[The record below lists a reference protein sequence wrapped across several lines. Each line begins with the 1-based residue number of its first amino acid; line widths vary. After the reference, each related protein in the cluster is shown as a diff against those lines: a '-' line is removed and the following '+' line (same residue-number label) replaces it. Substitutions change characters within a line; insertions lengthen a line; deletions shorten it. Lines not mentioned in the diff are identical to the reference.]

1 MKYFGI
7 LGILIFL
14 TIVPAYSGAETSVTI
29 LGKASEFEGTIRSRS
44 QVQSGQSVIAQA
56 DPGAAPRPENGPPV
70 QPVLPPG
77 ETPAQPT
84 PAPGMSPPPQPQVP
98 PPSAGPEVPQPAG
111 PPQPGQPA
119 GGPEFL
125 PSQPPRPQPAG
136 TPRQSER
143 ARPSQH
149 VRPGNAG
156 RISLNFD
163 DADVYSVIQTVF
175 GEILRV
181 NYIVDQRVKGRVTFR
196 SVAPVSMEHV
206 LPVMETILRINGI
219 GIVEESGLYR
229 IVPISEVAKEPA
241 QIKFGREPDK
251 VSIQG
256 KSIIQVVPLMHVHS
270 SETIKLIT
278 PFLTQTAVIIDLPN
292 INHIVIVDTDSNVKR
307 LLTLINFFDGEQ
319 TKLKKPQVSVYNIQN
334 GKAKDV
340 AAILQQVL
348 LSQRPPAQPA
358 TTGASQTPGAP
369 PTPPGASAPAQRPS
383 VQTAGNSQSGDLL
396 VSPITKII
404 ADENLNALIILST
417 PEDYEF
423 IKTAISRI
431 DVIPRQVLIEGV
443 LAQVTL
449 KDELKMGVSWA
460 LQFNPDGMNG
470 VLSAV
475 EGVVGFNIPGATPNA
490 ATGLGTFTFAGNVG
504 GDFKTVIDMLAI
516 DNRAKLL
523 AVPHILV
530 SDNKEARIQVGQ
542 QVPVVSSETF
552 GSGTIAPQRTIQYKD
567 IGIILKVKP
576 RINEGGLVTL
586 DLTQEV
592 SSFETIK
599 LFDNEDYII
608 LKKTE
613 TTTSLVCQ
621 DGNTIIIGGLIRDD
635 ITRSRSGIPFLS
647 KIPVLGWLFGAT
659 DDNAERTELII
670 LLTPKVIRNHAEANN
685 VTSEY
690 VDSVTR
696 TGKGRIK
703 REDLMK
709 QKPITIPPAPM
720 SGEGGI
726 PRSELEIKRGELLN
740 QPVPPV
746 MPNGAN
752 QPSFQ
757 APQNNRTAHPRQLP
771 PARACPRHPGPARTV
786 LIQVRPARDSPV

>member
-1 MKYFGI
+1 MKYFRMTVI
-7 LGILIFL
+7 FIFL
-14 TIVPAYSGAETSVTI
+14 ISLPAYGIAESSVTI
-29 LGKASEFEGTIRSRS
+29 LGKVSEFQQNTKPGT
-44 QVQSGQSVIAQA
+44 SVPSAIAQTG
-56 DPGAAPRPENGPPV
+56 PGTLPRPDSQTPV
-70 QPVLPPG
+70 PPVLPPG
-77 ETPAQPT
+77 ETPVQPT
-84 PAPGMSPPPQPQVP
+84 PAPGVSPPPQPQVP
-98 PPSAGPEVPQPAG
+98 PPSAGPEVPDTAPPAQSGQPQVQFESP
-111 PPQPGQPA
+111 PPQPTPAPVRQGTPGQA
-119 GGPEFL
+119 ERQR
-125 PSQPPRPQPAG
+125 PSSPPRPPS
-136 TPRQSER
+136 PP
-143 ARPSQH
+143 RPS
-149 VRPGNAG
+149 AG

-163 DADVYSVIQTVF
+163 DADVYSVIQTIF
-175 GEILRV
+175 GEILKV
-181 NYIVDQRVKGRVTFR
+181 NYIIDQRVKGRVTFR
-196 SVAPVSMEHV
+196 SVAPVSMDQV
-206 LPVMETILRINGI
+206 LPITEAILRINGI

-251 VSIQG
+251 VLVQG
-256 KSIIQVVPLMHVHS
+256 KSIIQVIPLLHVHS

-278 PFLTQTAVIIDLPN
+278 PFLTQTAVVIDLPN
-292 INHIVIVDTDSNVKR
+292 INHIVIVDTDSNIKR

-340 AAILQQVL
+340 AAILQQVI
-348 LSQRPPAQPA
+348 LSQKAPAAPA
-358 TTGASQTPGAP
+358 AATSSQTTGAPAPQPG
-369 PTPPGASAPAQRPS
+369 TSASAQRPS
-383 VQTAGNSQSGDLL
+383 VQAAGNQQGGDLL

-423 IKTAISRI
+423 IKTAIARI

-443 LAQVTL
+443 IAQVTL
-449 KDELKMGVSWA
+449 KDELKLGISWA

-475 EGVVGFNIPGATPNA
+475 EGVVGFNVPGATPT
-490 ATGLGTFTFAGNVG
+490 ATTGTGTFTFAGNVG

-586 DLTQEV
+586 DLSQEV
-592 SSFETIK
+592 SAFNTIK

-608 LKKTE
+608 LTKTE

-635 ITRSRSGIPFLS
+635 ISRSRSGIPFLS
-647 KIPVLGWLFGAT
+647 KIPILGWLFGTT
-659 DDNAERTELII
+659 DDNNERTELII
-670 LLTPKVIRNHAEANN
+670 LLTPRVIRNSGDANSI
-685 VTSEY
+685 TSEY

-696 TGKGRIK
+696 TGKGKIRK
-703 REDLMK
+703 EDLIK
-709 QKPITIPPAPM
+709 QKPVIIPPAPM
-720 SGEGGI
+720 SDQGGI
-726 PRSELEIKRGELLN
+726 PKKELEIKRRELLN
-740 QPVPPV
+740 QPAAPV
-746 MPNGAN
+746 APNGAN
-752 QPSFQ
+752 QPSFGV
-757 APQNNRTAHPRQLP
+757 PSNGRTTP
-771 PARACPRHPGPARTV
+771 PAPSDRPDGSNKNIPGPVAPGV
-786 LIQVRPARDSPV
+786 E

>member
-1 MKYFGI
+1 M
-7 LGILIFL
+7 
-14 TIVPAYSGAETSVTI
+14 
-29 LGKASEFEGTIRSRS
+29 
-44 QVQSGQSVIAQA
+44 
-56 DPGAAPRPENGPPV
+56 
-70 QPVLPPG
+70 
-77 ETPAQPT
+77 
-84 PAPGMSPPPQPQVP
+84 
-98 PPSAGPEVPQPAG
+98 
-111 PPQPGQPA
+111 
-119 GGPEFL
+119 
-125 PSQPPRPQPAG
+125 
-136 TPRQSER
+136 
-143 ARPSQH
+143 
-149 VRPGNAG
+149 
-156 RISLNFD
+156 
-163 DADVYSVIQTVF
+163 
-175 GEILRV
+175 
-181 NYIVDQRVKGRVTFR
+181 
-196 SVAPVSMEHV
+196 
-206 LPVMETILRINGI
+206 
-219 GIVEESGLYR
+219 
-229 IVPISEVAKEPA
+229 
-241 QIKFGREPDK
+241 
-251 VSIQG
+251 
-256 KSIIQVVPLMHVHS
+256 
-270 SETIKLIT
+270 
-278 PFLTQTAVIIDLPN
+278 
-292 INHIVIVDTDSNVKR
+292 
-307 LLTLINFFDGEQ
+307 
-319 TKLKKPQVSVYNIQN
+319 
-334 GKAKDV
+334 
-340 AAILQQVL
+340 
-348 LSQRPPAQPA
+348 
-358 TTGASQTPGAP
+358 
-369 PTPPGASAPAQRPS
+369 
-383 VQTAGNSQSGDLL
+383 
-396 VSPITKII
+396 
-404 ADENLNALIILST
+404 NALIILST

-726 PRSELEIKRGELLN
+726 PKRG
-740 QPVPPV
+740 
-746 MPNGAN
+746 
-752 QPSFQ
+752 
-757 APQNNRTAHPRQLP
+757 
-771 PARACPRHPGPARTV
+771 
-786 LIQVRPARDSPV
+786 ARDQKRGTAESARPSGNAKRSKPAFVSGASK

>member
-1 MKYFGI
+1 MRYFGSI
-7 LGILIFL
+7 AFFVLLASF
-14 TIVPAYSGAETSVTI
+14 PALSGAGVSVAAVR
-29 LGKASEFEGTIRSRS
+29 KASEFEVNITSERPLAYD
-44 QVQSGQSVIAQA
+44 VAQA
-56 DPGAAPRPENGPPV
+56 DPGTVPRPETGV
-70 QPVLPPG
+70 SQQVLPLG
-77 ETPAQPT
+77 EAPAQPT
-84 PAPGMSPPPQPQVP
+84 PAPGTPPQPQVP
-98 PPSAGPEVPQPAG
+98 PPSAGPEVPK
-111 PPQPGQPA
+111 PQPLEPGQSA
-119 GGPEFL
+119 GDAGFAASP
-125 PSQPPRPQPAG
+125 PSEQRSAPGRTAGAPP
-136 TPRQSER
+136 SY
-143 ARPSQH
+143 S
-149 VRPGNAG
+149 VRPNKAG

-175 GEILRV
+175 GEILKV

-196 SVAPVSMEHV
+196 SVAPVAMDQV

-229 IVPISEVAKEPA
+229 IVPIGEVAKEPA
-241 QIKFGREPDK
+241 QIKFGREPERIA
-251 VSIQG
+251 IQG

-270 SETIKLIT
+270 SETIKFIT
-278 PFLTQTAVIIDLPN
+278 PFLTQSAVVIDLPN

-307 LLTLINFFDGEQ
+307 LLTLINYFDGEQ
-319 TKLKKPQVSVYNIQN
+319 TKLNKPQVSVYNIQN

-348 LSQRPPAQPA
+348 LSQKPSVQPA
-358 TTGASQTPGAP
+358 SAQTPPTAGGVAGIPGTGAS
-369 PTPPGASAPAQRPS
+369 AQRPS
-383 VQTAGNSQSGDLL
+383 VQTAGGQQTGDLL

-423 IKTAISRI
+423 IKTAIARI
-431 DVIPRQVLIEGV
+431 DIIPRQVLLEGV
-443 LAQVTL
+443 LAEVTL
-449 KDELKMGVSWA
+449 RDELKLGISWA
-460 LQFNPDGMNG
+460 LQFNPGGMGGILGG
-470 VLSAV
+470 VD
-475 EGVVGFNIPGATPNA
+475 GVVGFNVPGATPT
-490 ATGLGTFTFAGNVG
+490 ATTGTGTFSFAGEVG
-504 GDFKTVIDMLAI
+504 GDFRAVIDMLAV

-586 DLTQEV
+586 DLAQEV
-592 SSFETIK
+592 SSYETIK

-608 LKKTE
+608 LRKTE

-635 ITRSRSGIPFLS
+635 ISRARSGIPFLS

-659 DDNAERTELII
+659 DDSAERTELII
-670 LLTPKVIRNHAEANN
+670 LLTPRVIRNHIDAKN
-685 VTSEY
+685 VTSDY
-690 VDSVTR
+690 VDSITR
-696 TGKGRIK
+696 TGKGRIR
-703 REDLMK
+703 REELIK

-720 SGEGGI
+720 SDQGGI
-726 PRSELEIKRGELLN
+726 PGQELGIKRRELLD
-740 QPVPPV
+740 QPLPV
-746 MPNGAN
+746 TPDGTS

-757 APQNNRTAHPRQLP
+757 TPRNGWMSSPTPSGQIAPP
-771 PARACPRHPGPARTV
+771 PQGIPDGFKAGEPAGV
-786 LIQVRPARDSPV
+786 E